1 MEKKE
6 RKIRL
11 ISGLQNA
18 LLFVC
23 SFLLFFALAEVVTRL
38 VWKQPA
44 HSLYKVTG
52 QYRFIPNSETSYK
65 TSEFEFTMKTNRFGR
80 RDWEWTDLVMKD
92 PCNIVFIG
100 DSFVFGY
107 GVNDADTVPTLLERE
122 LAEQGKK
129 LEVFNFGGGQ
139 DFFGYRFL
147 TREAIEMGIHART
160 ILIGIFLG
168 NDFICPCSNKEE
180 PVVKGGQVLWQPVD
194 RRAGRAKSL
203 SRGRIRTPELAD
215 SAFYQFLKVRIS
227 SSPLF
232 TSLLFR
238 IGKWLHREI
247 YPTSTG
253 YIFLREWTKDQEA
266 LFYSFLNQ
274 SLDIAKIASENERD
288 VVFVIFP
295 NKAQV
300 ENAAD
305 LTSSIYDAGLPDK
318 RILDFCDKH
327 GLRCLDLLP
336 PLRSAYDRGH
346 RPLYFP
352 GDRHLNAQ
360 GNRLAA
366 AAVCEYLRSQ
376 TLLCNHGS

>member
-1 MEKKE
+1 MKKKE

-23 SFLLFFALAEVVTRL
+23 SLLLFFALAEVVTRL
-38 VWKQPA
+38 TWKQPVHA
-44 HSLYKVTG
+44 LYQVRPD
-52 QYRFIPNSETSYK
+52 QYHFIPNSEGLYK
-65 TSEFEFTMKTNRFGR
+65 TSEFEFKVKINRFGR
-80 RDWEWTDLVMKD
+80 RDWEWTDSVMKD

-122 LAEQGKK
+122 LEEQGKK
-129 LEVFNFGGGQ
+129 SEVFNFGGGR
-139 DFFGYRFL
+139 DFPGYRSL
-147 TREAIEMGIHART
+147 TREAIEMGIHAKT

-168 NDFICPCSNKEE
+168 NDFTQEE
-180 PVVKGGQVLWQPVD
+180 PVD
-194 RRAGRAKSL
+194 RRAGRAKSP

-227 SSPLF
+227 SSLLF
-232 TSLLFR
+232 TGLLFKT
-238 IGKWLHREI
+238 GKWLHREI

-253 YIFLREWTKDQEA
+253 YIFLRDWTKNQEA
-266 LFYSFLNQ
+266 LFYSFLSQ
-274 SLDIAKIASENERD
+274 SLDIAKIARENERD

-305 LTSSIYDAGLPDK
+305 LTSSVYDASLPDK

-336 PLRSAYDRGH
+336 PLRSAYDRDH
-346 RPLYFP
+346 RPLYFHV
-352 GDRHLNAQ
+352 DRHLNAQ

>member
-1 MEKKE
+1 
-6 RKIRL
+6 
-11 ISGLQNA
+11 
-18 LLFVC
+18 
-23 SFLLFFALAEVVTRL
+23 
-38 VWKQPA
+38 
-44 HSLYKVTG
+44 
-52 QYRFIPNSETSYK
+52 
-65 TSEFEFTMKTNRFGR
+65 
-80 RDWEWTDLVMKD
+80 MKD

-122 LAEQGKK
+122 LEEQGKK
-129 LEVFNFGGGQ
+129 LEVFNFGGGE

-147 TREAIEMGIHART
+147 TREAIEMGIHAKT

-180 PVVKGGQVLWQPVD
+180 PVVKDGQVLWRPVD
-194 RRAGRAKSL
+194 RGAGRAKSL
-203 SRGRIRTPELAD
+203 SRGHIRTPELAD

-232 TSLLFR
+232 TGLLFR
-238 IGKWLHREI
+238 IGKSLHREI

-253 YIFLREWTKDQEA
+253 YIFLRDWTKDQEA

-305 LTSSIYDAGLPDK
+305 LTSSIYDADLPDK
-318 RILDFCDKH
+318 RILDFCDQH

-346 RPLYFP
+346 RPLYFSA
-352 GDRHLNAQ
+352 DRHLNAQ

-366 AAVCEYLRSQ
+366 AAVSEYLRSQ